1 MEQIESLYSVYDTMA
16 EEFGPVFM
24 ARNDQVAK
32 RAVINMMV
40 KSEASANEF
49 QLYKVGVFNTT
60 TGSVMADKKEV
71 DFTDALGKMQIKLV
85 EAKQ

>member
-1 MEQIESLYSVYDTMA
+1 
-16 EEFGPVFM
+16 
-24 ARNDQVAK
+24 
-32 RAVINMMV
+32 MV

-60 TGSVMADKKEV
+60 TGTVMADKKEI

-85 EAKQ
+85 EDKQ